1 MGGSV
6 PDGCRNDFLVFW
18 GRLWHRLTAQAV
30 QEDAER
36 LANRRSFVF

>member
-18 GRLWHRLTAQAV
+18 GRLSV